1 MDFGGFAVFVRA
13 LLVTLGLLTISGC
26 GGTTGP
32 QGGPR
37 IETTVVEGIVKVDG
51 IPVPSL
57 QVTAVPVNG
66 PGAVPMK
73 SSALTNTEGVFSLS
87 TYESGDGVPA
97 GQYNLTFVWGQLNLL
112 NGQYSGDKFN
122 GKYADA
128 TKSEISLTVANDD
141 EPHDLGVIELTSAPA
156 KK

>member
-1 MDFGGFAVFVRA
+1 MNFSRFAEFVSTSTFALSVF
-13 LLVTLGLLTISGC
+13 ISAGC
-26 GGTTGP
+26 GGSTGP

-37 IETTVVEGIVKVDG
+37 TETMTVKGVVKVDG
-51 IPVPSL
+51 
-57 QVTAVPVNG
+57 AVAPYVKVAAVAANG
-66 PGAVPMK
+66 PGAVPME
-73 SSALTNTEGVFSLS
+73 SSALTDPEGAFSLS

-97 GQYNLTFVWGQLNLL
+97 GEYKLIFVWGQINLM

-128 TKSEISLTVANDD
+128 EKSEMSLTIANGD
-141 EPHDLGVIELTSAPA
+141 EPRDLGVIELTSAPT

>member
-1 MDFGGFAVFVRA
+1 MDFGSFPQLVRTSAILLSSLFFA
-13 LLVTLGLLTISGC
+13 GC

-37 IETTVVEGIVKVDG
+37 VETTTVKGVVKVDG
-51 IPVPSL
+51 ALVPFL
-57 QVTAVPVNG
+57 RVTAVSADG
-66 PGAVPMK
+66 AGAVPMEP
-73 SSALTNTEGVFSLS
+73 SALTDTEGAFSLS

-97 GQYNLTFVWGQLNLL
+97 GEYKLTFVWGQINLM
-112 NGQYSGDKFN
+112 NGQYSGDKFK

-128 TKSEISLTVANDD
+128 AKSEISLTIANGD
-141 EPHDLGVIELTSAPA
+141 ESRDLGVIELNSAPA